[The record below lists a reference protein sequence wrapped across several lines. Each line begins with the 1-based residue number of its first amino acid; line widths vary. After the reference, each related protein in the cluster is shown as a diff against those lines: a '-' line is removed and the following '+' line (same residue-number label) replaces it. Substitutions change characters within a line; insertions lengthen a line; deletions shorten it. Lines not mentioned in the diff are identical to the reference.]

1 MSGRCKS
8 CNKPLSDDE
17 MKSKDINGNYTDIC
31 FNCID
36 DTMLALFSINEQ
48 DSSSD
53 FYREGRSYP
62 HNND

>member
-8 CNKPLSDDE
+8 CNKPLTDDE
-17 MKSKDINGNYTDIC
+17 MTAKDSSGIYLDIC

-36 DTMLALFSINEQ
+36 DTMLALFNTQENTPLE
-48 DSSSD
+48 

-62 HNND
+62 HKND